1 MMSLTPILGI
11 AGAMIFMVSDDV
23 FINIAMMSLFPSLVL
38 IDLLK
43 GVKMLRRTSCIK
55 WGALFLCDPKH
66 QPF

>member
-23 FINIAMMSLFPSLVL
+23 FINIAMVSLFPSLVL

-43 GVKMLRRTSCIK
+43 GVKMLRKTSCIK
-55 WGALFLCDPKH
+55 
-66 QPF
+66 